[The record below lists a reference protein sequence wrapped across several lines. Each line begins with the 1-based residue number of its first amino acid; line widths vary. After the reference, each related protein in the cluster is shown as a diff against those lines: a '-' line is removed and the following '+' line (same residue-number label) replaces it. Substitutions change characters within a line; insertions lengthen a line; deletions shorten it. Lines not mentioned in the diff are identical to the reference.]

1 MTVCPRG
8 ISKIRT
14 RQQEGVGGGG
24 VPYGKVRY
32 QKLKSVEAY
41 AYGQSARAARAC
53 VLCSGE
59 CALQGWAP
67 VCKQAKCVLYAR
79 APTHPASEKHSDA
92 KNEGAATAVD

>member
-1 MTVCPRG
+1 MVVL
-8 ISKIRT
+8 
-14 RQQEGVGGGG
+14 E
-24 VPYGKVRY
+24 
-32 QKLKSVEAY
+32 
-41 AYGQSARAARAC
+41 SARAARVC

-92 KNEGAATAVD
+92 KNEGAANGSGLITLYLMLRACSKEAQPQRRGILPVDPVQEASKKQN